1 MDLRQLTQFV
11 TVADEKSFRKA
22 AAKLFMAQPPLSIA
36 VRKLED
42 EVGHAL
48 LLRNRQGVV
57 LTPAGQA
64 VYTAARRCLQAAQ
77 AIVPAA
83 HSAAQ
88 GDEGELRVGF
98 VGSVTFGLMPRLVGA
113 FGQAHPRVKL
123 ELREGS
129 NTDLYGALARDEIDI
144 AIIRL
149 PVARPVG
156 MVCET
161 IEEDV
166 MCAALPLGHALA
178 RKRQLRV
185 ADLAA
190 QPLLG
195 YSPTRAGA
203 LHMAALQVFQDS
215 AVVPLFNEAA
225 IQVPTMVGLV
235 EAKLGM
241 AVVPSAIAPYYERR
255 IALRPIRDLPASAR
269 IHIALAWRDT
279 ETDAAK
285 VAGFVQIARAQRI
298 AARR

>member
-48 LLRNRQGVV
+48 LLRNSQGVA
-57 LTPAGQA
+57 LTAAGQA
-64 VYTAARRCLQAAQ
+64 VYLAARRCLQAAQ

-88 GDEGELRVGF
+88 GDEGELRIGF

-113 FGQAHPRVKL
+113 FTQAHPRVKL

-129 NTDLYGALARDEIDI
+129 NTDLYGALAREEIDL
-144 AIIRL
+144 AFIRL

-166 MCAALPLGHALA
+166 MCAALPLGHPLT
-178 RKRQLRV
+178 RKRSLRV

-190 QPLLG
+190 QPMLG

-215 AVVPLFNEAA
+215 PVAPVFNEAA

-235 EAKLGM
+235 EAKLGI
-241 AVVPSAIAPYYERR
+241 AVVPSAIAPHYERR

-279 ETDAAK
+279 EADAAK
-285 VAGFVQIARAQRI
+285 VAAFVQIARVQRM
-298 AARR
+298 AGL